1 MYPVQG
7 MATPWS
13 MTLAAP
19 DLQVLGVRLGVALRW
34 REHAPDAASAA
45 ARDGASA
52 EALADVGAREV
63 AGPLEAQAMLCAEG
77 ACGDPP
83 PALSPHPPA
92 ACAGPVPG
100 ACTSAPPE
108 AAAPGGGEAEPPA
121 PGAGADAAAAG
132 QAAQE
137 ATGPPWA
144 LYAVL
149 GPARAHL
156 SGAEVAAAA
165 AVAGGASAEASRR
178 LVAALPPRAWP
189 AESPGARRALKERGD
204 AGGAGACEQAW
215 LAEVAIKTSTL
226 TLAFAPGGAAA
237 AAASMPPPPGL
248 SCSPTAAACLGCRGS
263 AFLLVAC
270 EALTVA
276 AAAAR
281 TPGHPDDGAAALAAS
296 LAQPGLWV
304 GPGRTGAAAAAADL
318 GMCSLPPLDVGGTP
332 DQRASLVAACA
343 APAPEPRAAPPSEP
357 ARPTAGGVRSEG
369 LAPIRTASGRDSAHA
384 QPRCESLG
392 WDMSAAPRL
401 LAGGARALTQGP
413 CAPALLGSPV
423 CLLLE
428 AASSEGEGHGGAGA
442 SAARLS
448 LSVGSVSGLLDAAHL
463 RALVRALPRLCPDA
477 HRRACEYSAR
487 GAHLAQA
494 QRRLGLAERL
504 TTERGCSGC
513 RLHRPQ
519 RTRLLKAQ
527 AVSGM
532 VRGAVKLCFTV
543 TEFGTSCAPHTLRR
557 GAPYGWPVSGAWR
570 LAPQATLATAAG
582 AGPALPPLP
591 AFPPAALPQ
600 PAALR
605 IAVSVASLSG
615 QVAPGGRPGPG
626 PAPGAAAPPA
636 TEREAGQAPGLCLEP
651 GGVAVWA
658 LATALECELRSAW
671 ARPRRT
677 CARPRPCAQT
687 RRRGTRAPARALA

>member
-1 MYPVQG
+1 VYPVQG

-100 ACTSAPPE
+100 ARTSAPPE

-332 DQRASLVAACA
+332 DQRASQGAACA
-343 APAPEPRAAPPSEP
+343 APAPEPRAASPSEQAQP
-357 ARPTAGGVRSEG
+357 SAWAEDQASGGGARSEG
-369 LAPIRTASGRDSAHA
+369 LAPIRTASGRGNAHA
-384 QPRCESLG
+384 PPPCESPG
-392 WDMSAAPRL
+392 WGSPAAPGR
-401 LAGGARALTQGP
+401 LAGGARALAQGP
-413 CAPALLGSPV
+413 CAPALLGSPA

-428 AASSEGEGHGGAGA
+428 AAGSEGEGNGGAGA

-448 LSVGSVSGLLDAAHL
+448 LSVGSVSGLLNAAHL
-463 RALVRALPRLCPDA
+463 RALVRALPRLCPMRTGA
-477 HRRACEYSAR
+477 RASIFR
-487 GAHLAQA
+487 GA
-494 QRRLGLAERL
+494 L
-504 TTERGCSGC
+504 T
-513 RLHRPQ
+513 
-519 RTRLLKAQ
+519 
-527 AVSGM
+527 
-532 VRGAVKLCFTV
+532 
-543 TEFGTSCAPHTLRR
+543 
-557 GAPYGWPVSGAWR
+557 
-570 LAPQATLATAAG
+570 
-582 AGPALPPLP
+582 
-591 AFPPAALPQ
+591 
-600 PAALR
+600 
-605 IAVSVASLSG
+605 
-615 QVAPGGRPGPG
+615 
-626 PAPGAAAPPA
+626 
-636 TEREAGQAPGLCLEP
+636 
-651 GGVAVWA
+651 
-658 LATALECELRSAW
+658 
-671 ARPRRT
+671 
-677 CARPRPCAQT
+677 
-687 RRRGTRAPARALA
+687 

>member
-1 MYPVQG
+1 
-7 MATPWS
+7 

-296 LAQPGLWV
+296 LAQPGLWSAL
-304 GPGRTGAAAAAADL
+304 GAPARR
-318 GMCSLPPLDVGGTP
+318 PPPPTW
-332 DQRASLVAACA
+332 ACA
-343 APAPEPRAAPPSEP
+343 ACRRWTSGARPTSARRWSPRVLRRRPSRALRRPASQRGRPRAACGQRGSRPSGLRLAATARTPSRAARASAGICPPRRGCWP
-357 ARPTAGGVRSEG
+357 
-369 LAPIRTASGRDSAHA
+369 
-384 QPRCESLG
+384 
-392 WDMSAAPRL
+392 
-401 LAGGARALTQGP
+401 GARGP
-413 CAPALLGSPV
+413 
-423 CLLLE
+423 
-428 AASSEGEGHGGAGA
+428 
-442 SAARLS
+442 
-448 LSVGSVSGLLDAAHL
+448 
-463 RALVRALPRLCPDA
+463 
-477 HRRACEYSAR
+477 
-487 GAHLAQA
+487 
-494 QRRLGLAERL
+494 
-504 TTERGCSGC
+504 
-513 RLHRPQ
+513 
-519 RTRLLKAQ
+519 
-527 AVSGM
+527 
-532 VRGAVKLCFTV
+532 
-543 TEFGTSCAPHTLRR
+543 
-557 GAPYGWPVSGAWR
+557 
-570 LAPQATLATAAG
+570 
-582 AGPALPPLP
+582 
-591 AFPPAALPQ
+591 
-600 PAALR
+600 
-605 IAVSVASLSG
+605 
-615 QVAPGGRPGPG
+615 
-626 PAPGAAAPPA
+626 
-636 TEREAGQAPGLCLEP
+636 
-651 GGVAVWA
+651 
-658 LATALECELRSAW
+658 
-671 ARPRRT
+671 
-677 CARPRPCAQT
+677 
-687 RRRGTRAPARALA
+687 